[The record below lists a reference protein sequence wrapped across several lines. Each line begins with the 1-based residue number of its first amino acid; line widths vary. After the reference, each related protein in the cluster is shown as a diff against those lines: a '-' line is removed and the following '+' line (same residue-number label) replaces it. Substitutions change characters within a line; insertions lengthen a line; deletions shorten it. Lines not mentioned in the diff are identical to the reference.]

1 MGHLCPGLYAAAKIA
16 MLRIFAKNLKNRKVG
31 NFLKASGENFRKSPS
46 LTNFRVSLRFY
57 KCIINIIDERPKNII
72 DTIALCKSQNIR
84 M

>member
-1 MGHLCPGLYAAAKIA
+1 MSRFVRSCKNCVVSYICEKSQKSQGWQFFESQWRKLQKIA
-16 MLRIFAKNLKNRKVG
+16 
-31 NFLKASGENFRKSPS
+31 KSDEFS
-46 LTNFRVSLRFY
+46 RWLRFY